1 MKRRRESTVRR
12 QPPRH
17 DLTRSVQGQKIQRG
31 NRFRQN
37 ILGLSTLFFLLRVF
51 LFLLLLKI
59 IFSPRA

>member
-1 MKRRRESTVRR
+1 MKPRLESIVRR

-17 DLTRSVQGQKIQRG
+17 DLTCSVQGQKIQRG
-31 NRFRQN
+31 NRFTQN
-37 ILGLSTLFFLLRVF
+37 IFGLSTLFFLLRVF